1 MSSLLYRLGHTTAA
15 HPWRT
20 ICAWV
25 VVLVGVLALAASVG
39 GTFQDDWDVPGAEGQ
54 TGLDQLRAHMPDAG
68 GANALISVHDAEGD
82 RIPASDLDRLAE
94 RVGDVPHVIGVSAPR
109 LSEDGDTALM
119 SVRYD
124 VPVTHADVMGEL
136 APLEDAVDEAALGD
150 VKVDFGG
157 EVPGTAMEMNGRGEL
172 IGVGVALVLLVL
184 TFGSVVAAGLP
195 IAVALFG
202 LALGS
207 AGVTLL
213 AATTNVSN
221 DAPTVATMVGLGV
234 GIDYALLLV
243 TRFVEFLRAGHGR
256 AAAAGH
262 ATATAGRA
270 VLFAGLTVL
279 VSLMGLGLAG
289 LPTYSAFGM
298 ATGITVLAVMA
309 AALTLVPA
317 LCGLAGHRLVS
328 RKARRGAV
336 SDPDRTTLTARW
348 AARVGARPLPWAL
361 AALVVMVALAA
372 PALGMRTFPQDAS
385 AEPTSFTTRQSY
397 DVVADEFGP
406 GANGPLTFVADLDTV
421 DDRDLDQL
429 RATLAD
435 DPRIVAVGEPVTSA
449 DGAIAVFDAQPAFG
463 PQDERTTDL
472 ITSMRADVLPA
483 GVALTG
489 TTAIL
494 TDISVMLSERIWVVV
509 GFVVLLSMI
518 LLAVMFRSVV
528 VPLKAAAMNLLSIGA
543 AYGVVTLV
551 FQHGWGLSLL
561 GMDHTVPV
569 SSWVP
574 ILTFA
579 ILFGLSMDYE
589 VFLLSRIRES
599 WLRTGDAR
607 GSVVAGLASSAR
619 VISSAAAI
627 MVAVF
632 IGFATESAVTVKMLG
647 VAMAAAVALD
657 ATLVRLV
664 LVPATMTMLGRWNW
678 WLPAWL
684 DRMLPHVRMEP
695 ADVPVAEPS
704 SGQAD
709 QQDEPDEASEVDE
722 LGEGQPVRG

>member
-1 MSSLLYRLGHTTAA
+1 MSSLLYRLGRTTAA

-25 VVLVGVLALAASVG
+25 VVLVGVLAFASSAG

-54 TGLDQLRAHMPDAG
+54 AGLDVLREHMPEAG
-68 GANALISVHDAEGD
+68 GASALVSAHDREGD
-82 RIPASDLDRLAE
+82 PLASAELDRLAE
-94 RVGDVPHVIGVSAPR
+94 RLRDVPHVIAVTPPRVSD
-109 LSEDGDTALM
+109 DGDTALLAL
-119 SVRYD
+119 RYD
-124 VPVTHADVMGEL
+124 VPVTHADVMGALE
-136 APLEDAVDEAALGD
+136 PLEQAVDEAALDGVD
-150 VKVDFGG
+150 VDFGG
-157 EVPGTAMEMNGRGEL
+157 EVPGSAMEMSGRGEL

-184 TFGSVVAAGLP
+184 TFGSVIAAGLP

-213 AATTNVSN
+213 AATTEVSTS
-221 DAPTVATMVGLGV
+221 APTVATMVGLGV

-243 TRFVEFLRAGHGR
+243 TRFVENLREGQGR
-256 AAAAGH
+256 VVAAAH

-270 VLFAGLTVL
+270 VVFAGLTVL

-289 LPTYSAFGM
+289 LPTYSAFGL
-298 ATGITVLAVMA
+298 ATAIAVFSVMA

-317 LCGLAGHRLVS
+317 LCGLAGHRLVP
-328 RKARRGAV
+328 RKVRRGGAA
-336 SDPDRTTLTARW
+336 SNAGRPTLTARW

-361 AALVVMVALAA
+361 AALAVLVALAA
-372 PALGMRTFPQDAS
+372 PAVGMRTFPQDAS
-385 AEPTSFTTRQSY
+385 ADPASFTTRQSY
-397 DVVADEFGP
+397 DVVAAEFGP
-406 GANGPLTFVADLDTV
+406 GANGPLTFVADLGTLSEADV
-421 DDRDLDQL
+421 AQL
-429 RATLAD
+429 RTDVAA
-435 DPRIVAVGEPVTSA
+435 DPRIVAVGEPTTSP

-472 ITSMRADVLPA
+472 VTSMRSALLPE
-483 GVALTG
+483 GVDLTG
-489 TTAIL
+489 STAVL
-494 TDISVMLSERIWVVV
+494 TDISTMLSERIWIVV
-509 GFVVLLSMI
+509 GFVVLVSML
-518 LLAVMFRSVV
+518 LLAMMFRSIV
-528 VPLKAAAMNLLSIGA
+528 VPVKAAAMNLLSIAA

-551 FQHGWGLSLL
+551 FQHGWGSSLL
-561 GMDHTVPV
+561 GMDHDVPV

-574 ILTFA
+574 ILMFA

-589 VFLLSRIRES
+589 VFLLSRIREG

-607 GSVVAGLASSAR
+607 GSVVTGLATSAR

-632 IGFATESAVTVKMLG
+632 LGFATESAVTIKMLG
-647 VAMAAAVALD
+647 VGMAVAVALD

-684 DRMLPHVRMEP
+684 DRRLPHVRPEADPQEP
-695 ADVPVAEPS
+695 LVE
-704 SGQAD
+704 
-709 QQDEPDEASEVDE
+709 E
-722 LGEGQPVRG
+722 PVRG